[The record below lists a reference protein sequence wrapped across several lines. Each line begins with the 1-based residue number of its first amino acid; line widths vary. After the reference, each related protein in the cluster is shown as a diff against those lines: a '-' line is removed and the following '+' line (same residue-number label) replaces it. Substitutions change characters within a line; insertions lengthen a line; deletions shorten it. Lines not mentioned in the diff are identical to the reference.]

1 METKQIIEKE
11 SPDVLMFYKHYL
23 KKEIIKRNLAI
34 KLFNDYKYDKLHKNY
49 IHYLK
54 TEANFI
60 DIESTDIDSVIS
72 QLTELKNNLPKNTT
86 NIFLDTEYN
95 EEYCT
100 SSFYVSYTE
109 YTIEDETKCEGL
121 ALCWAR
127 DDEFKRKYQPE
138 GKDGKRAIALYNLLK
153 NKK

>member
-23 KKEIIKRNLAI
+23 KKEIIKRHEAI
-34 KLFNDYKYDKLHKNY
+34 KLFNDCDYEKLCKNY
-49 IHYLK
+49 THYLK
-54 TEANFI
+54 TESKETEEIYSDLGNAI
-60 DIESTDIDSVIS
+60 K
-72 QLTELKNNLPKNTT
+72 QLTKIKNSLPKNST
-86 NIFLDTEYN
+86 NVYL
-95 EEYCT
+95 CT
-100 SSFYVSYTE
+100 DYDEDHNITLMRVSYTE